1 MNGPVKDYVCLDLET
16 SGLYPRLDKII
27 EIGAVRVKDGVAAE
41 HFQTFVNPG
50 RRLAE
55 HTVAITGITDRDLES
70 APYIEEALPE
80 FLAFAGEL
88 PLLGHSVMFDYSFM
102 KKAAVNQGLSFE
114 RSGVDT
120 LKLARK
126 FLPDLESKNL
136 GFLCRHFGISH
147 TAHRALGDAMATQ
160 RLYEVL
166 CGLFLEGNEK
176 DFAPCPLIYRVK
188 KEGPASS
195 AQKERLYKLTQAH
208 KLELDADIE
217 KMTKNEA
224 SRTIDKI
231 LAQYGKI
238 PEKQRFQG

>member
-1 MNGPVKDYVCLDLET
+1 MSGPVKDYVCLDLET

-27 EIGAVRVKDGVAAE
+27 EIGAVRVTDGIAEE
-41 HFQTFVNPG
+41 HFQMLVNPG
-50 RRLAE
+50 RKLTE

-70 APYIEEALPE
+70 APYVEEALPK

-88 PLLGHSVMFDYSFM
+88 PLLGHSILFDYSFI
-102 KKAAVNQGLSFE
+102 KKAAVNQGLAFE
-114 RSGVDT
+114 RTGTDT

-126 FLPDLESKNL
+126 FLPELESKNL

-160 RLYEVL
+160 LLYEKL
-166 CGLFLEGNEK
+166 CSLFLEGNEK
-176 DFAPCPLIYRVK
+176 DFTPQPLIYRVK
-188 KEGPASS
+188 KEGPASA
-195 AQKERLYKLTQAH
+195 AQKERLYKLTAAH

-224 SRTIDKI
+224 SRAIDKI

-238 PEKQRFQG
+238 T

>member
-27 EIGAVRVKDGVAAE
+27 EIGAVKVLGGVAAE

-50 RRLAE
+50 RKLSG
-55 HTVAITGITDRDLES
+55 HTSEITGITDRDLES

-80 FLAFAGEL
+80 FLVFAGEL
-88 PLLGHSVMFDYSFM
+88 PLLGHSVLFDYSFM
-102 KKAAVNQGLSFE
+102 KKAAVNQGLTFE
-114 RSGVDT
+114 RTGVDT

-126 FLPDLESKNL
+126 FLPELESKNL

-147 TAHRALGDAMATQ
+147 TAHRALGDALATQ

-176 DFAPCPLIYRVK
+176 DFAPQPLIYRVK

-195 AQKERLYKLTQAH
+195 AQKERLYKLTAAH

-238 PEKQRFQG
+238 PEKEKF

>member
-1 MNGPVKDYVCLDLET
+1 
-16 SGLYPRLDKII
+16 
-27 EIGAVRVKDGVAAE
+27 
-41 HFQTFVNPG
+41 
-50 RRLAE
+50 
-55 HTVAITGITDRDLES
+55 
-70 APYIEEALPE
+70 
-80 FLAFAGEL
+80 
-88 PLLGHSVMFDYSFM
+88 PLLGHSVLFDYSFM
-102 KKAAVNQGLSFE
+102 KKAAVNQGLTFE
-114 RSGVDT
+114 RTGVDT

-126 FLPDLESKNL
+126 FLPELESKNL

-147 TAHRALGDAMATQ
+147 TAHRALGDALATQ

-176 DFAPCPLIYRVK
+176 DFAPQPLIYRVK

-195 AQKERLYKLTQAH
+195 AQKERLYKLTAAH

-238 PEKQRFQG
+238 PEKEKF

>member
-27 EIGAVRVKDGVAAE
+27 EIGAVKVLGGVAAE
-41 HFQTFVNPG
+41 RFQTFVNPG
-50 RRLAE
+50 RKLSG
-55 HTVAITGITDRDLES
+55 HTSEITGITDRDLES

-88 PLLGHSVMFDYSFM
+88 PLLGHSVLFDYSFM
-102 KKAAVNQGLSFE
+102 KK
-114 RSGVDT
+114 GVDT

-126 FLPDLESKNL
+126 FLPELESKNL

-176 DFAPCPLIYRVK
+176 DFAPQPLIYRVK

-195 AQKERLYKLTQAH
+195 AQKERLYKLTAAH

-238 PEKQRFQG
+238 PEKEKF